1 MKLFS
6 ERNAPSS
13 TFFNQEQD
21 TGTTPSSG
29 RDKLP
34 ESQGASD
41 KQNPSVT
48 STDPSTVTIPPAEG
62 RTDIGTEQSN
72 QAPGNQAPG
81 ATTATTHPTQPEM
94 LSKQPSEGRS
104 DVAEDLEKEQRD
116 AYSAHHPTPSSQGGK
131 RSKTRKKKK

>member
-13 TFFNQEQD
+13 TFFNQDQD
-21 TGTTPSSG
+21 TGTTPTSG
-29 RDKLP
+29 HDKLH

-41 KQNPSVT
+41 KQNPNVA

-62 RTDIGTEQSN
+62 RTDIGAEQSN

-81 ATTATTHPTQPEM
+81 ATTATTQPEM

>member
-13 TFFNQEQD
+13 TFFNQDQD
-21 TGTTPSSG
+21 TGTTPPSG

-34 ESQGASD
+34 EGQGASD
-41 KQNPSVT
+41 EENPNVT

-62 RTDIGTEQSN
+62 RTDIGAEQTN
-72 QAPGNQAPG
+72 QAPGNQAAG
-81 ATTATTHPTQPEM
+81 ATTATTQPEL